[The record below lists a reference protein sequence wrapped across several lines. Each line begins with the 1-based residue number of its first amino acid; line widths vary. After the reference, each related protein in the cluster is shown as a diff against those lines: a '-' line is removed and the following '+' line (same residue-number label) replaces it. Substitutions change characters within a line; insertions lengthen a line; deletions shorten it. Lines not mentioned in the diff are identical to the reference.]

1 MRQFLPFFIG
11 FSLLF
16 LLACSLTT
24 PEVKSPESSVNQT
37 TSNLPSKETQFIVSG
52 TTVPTDLTV
61 IPEKLTNPPKTD
73 SPEPTLE
80 ATSTAIPEP
89 TATATPEPTSTAIPE
104 PTATATP
111 GPTSTAIPE
120 LTATATPEP
129 TSTAIPEPTATATPE
144 PTATTVPVPTATV
157 APQKYVASEDLNV
170 LSQFGFSISLE
181 EDVNFSQFGVQVSG
195 VSLNH
200 ADGQQGLLT
209 FDYNGVDVAVIWLP
223 NEGQS
228 AEDVIGG
235 AYFLLQSAQP
245 NNSFT
250 VINSGAVMVAQT
262 EGYFS
267 GFLMTDMNGDGLG
280 GGLIGSWNCDK
291 TDFTIIVTGDDPTVL
306 QIRFDRLLSGFA
318 CTEKA

>member
-1 MRQFLPFFIG
+1 MIKKGTAIVNLIKDVLGIRQFPPFFIG

-16 LLACSLTT
+16 LLACSSTT
-24 PEVKSPESSVNQT
+24 PEVISPESSVSQT

-61 IPEKLTNPPKTD
+61 IPEKLTNPTKTD

-80 ATSTAIPEP
+80 PSSTAI
-89 TATATPEPTSTAIPE
+89 PEPTSTAIPE
-104 PTATATP
+104 PTV
-111 GPTSTAIPE
+111 
-120 LTATATPEP
+120 
-129 TSTAIPEPTATATPE
+129 TATPE
-144 PTATTVPVPTATV
+144 PTATSTPKPTATAVPVPTATV
-157 APQKYVASEDLNV
+157 APQKYVASEDSNV

-181 EDVNFSQFGVQVSG
+181 EDVDFSQFGVQVSG

-209 FDYNGVDVAVIWLP
+209 FEYNAVDVAVIWLP

-228 AEDVIGG
+228 PEDVIGG

-267 GFLMTDMNGDGLG
+267 GFLMTDMNGNGLG
-280 GGLIGSWNCDK
+280 GGLIASWNCDK

>member
-1 MRQFLPFFIG
+1 MIKKGTVIVNLIKDVLGIRQFLPFFIG

-16 LLACSLTT
+16 LLACSSSA
-24 PEVKSPESSVNQT
+24 PEVISPESSASQT
-37 TSNLPSKETQFIVSG
+37 TSNLPSSETQFIASG
-52 TTVPTDLTV
+52 TTVPNDLTV
-61 IPEKLTNPPKTD
+61 IPEKLTNPTKTD
-73 SPEPTLE
+73 SPEPTPE
-80 ATSTAIPEP
+80 PTATATPEP
-89 TATATPEPTSTAIPE
+89 TATATPEPTSTAIP
-104 PTATATP
+104 
-111 GPTSTAIPE
+111 
-120 LTATATPEP
+120 
-129 TSTAIPEPTATATPE
+129 
-144 PTATTVPVPTATV
+144 VPTATV
-157 APQKYVASEDLNV
+157 APQKYVASEYSNV

-181 EDVNFSQFGVQVSG
+181 EDVDFGQFGVQVSG

-200 ADGQQGLLT
+200 ADGQQGLIT
-209 FDYNGVDVAVIWLP
+209 FDYNAVDVAVIWLP
-223 NEGQS
+223 NEGQ
-228 AEDVIGG
+228 APEEVIGG

-267 GFLMTDMNGDGLG
+267 GFLMTDVNGNGIG
-280 GGLIGSWNCDK
+280 GGLMGAWNCDK

>member
-1 MRQFLPFFIG
+1 
-11 FSLLF
+11 
-16 LLACSLTT
+16 
-24 PEVKSPESSVNQT
+24 
-37 TSNLPSKETQFIVSG
+37 
-52 TTVPTDLTV
+52 
-61 IPEKLTNPPKTD
+61 
-73 SPEPTLE
+73 
-80 ATSTAIPEP
+80 
-89 TATATPEPTSTAIPE
+89 
-104 PTATATP
+104 
-111 GPTSTAIPE
+111 
-120 LTATATPEP
+120 
-129 TSTAIPEPTATATPE
+129 
-144 PTATTVPVPTATV
+144 
-157 APQKYVASEDLNV
+157 

>member
-16 LLACSLTT
+16 LLACSSTK

-37 TSNLPSKETQFIVSG
+37 TSNLLSKETEFTVSG

-61 IPEKLTNPPKTD
+61 IPEKLTNPTKTD
-73 SPEPTLE
+73 SPEPTL
-80 ATSTAIPEP
+80 
-89 TATATPEPTSTAIPE
+89 
-104 PTATATP
+104 
-111 GPTSTAIPE
+111 
-120 LTATATPEP
+120 EP

-250 VINSGAVMVAQT
+250 VINSGAVMAAQT

>member
-1 MRQFLPFFIG
+1 
-11 FSLLF
+11 
-16 LLACSLTT
+16 
-24 PEVKSPESSVNQT
+24 
-37 TSNLPSKETQFIVSG
+37 
-52 TTVPTDLTV
+52 
-61 IPEKLTNPPKTD
+61 
-73 SPEPTLE
+73 
-80 ATSTAIPEP
+80 
-89 TATATPEPTSTAIPE
+89 
-104 PTATATP
+104 
-111 GPTSTAIPE
+111 
-120 LTATATPEP
+120 
-129 TSTAIPEPTATATPE
+129 STAIPEPTATATPE

>member
-1 MRQFLPFFIG
+1 MIITGTPIVNLIKDVLGMRQFIPFFIG

-16 LLACSLTT
+16 LLACSSTT
-24 PEVKSPESSVNQT
+24 PEVISPESSVNQT

-61 IPEKLTNPPKTD
+61 IPEKLTNPIKTD

-80 ATSTAIPEP
+80 
-89 TATATPEPTSTAIPE
+89 PTSTAIPE
-104 PTATATP
+104 P
-111 GPTSTAIPE
+111 
-120 LTATATPEP
+120 TATATPEP

-267 GFLMTDMNGDGLG
+267 GFLMTDMNGNGFG

>member
-16 LLACSLTT
+16 LLACSSTK

-37 TSNLPSKETQFIVSG
+37 TSNLLSKETEFTVSG

-61 IPEKLTNPPKTD
+61 IPEKLTNPTKTD
-73 SPEPTLE
+73 SHEPTLE
-80 ATSTAIPEP
+80 PTSTAIPEP

-104 PTATATP
+104 PTATAT
-111 GPTSTAIPE
+111 
-120 LTATATPEP
+120 LEP

>member
-1 MRQFLPFFIG
+1 MIITGTPIVNLIKDVLWMRQFLPFFIG

-16 LLACSLTT
+16 LLACSSTT
-24 PEVKSPESSVNQT
+24 PEVISPESSVNQT
-37 TSNLPSKETQFIVSG
+37 TSNLLSKETEFTVSG

-61 IPEKLTNPPKTD
+61 IPEKLTNPTKTD
-73 SPEPTLE
+73 SPEPTL
-80 ATSTAIPEP
+80 
-89 TATATPEPTSTAIPE
+89 
-104 PTATATP
+104 
-111 GPTSTAIPE
+111 
-120 LTATATPEP
+120 EP

-181 EDVNFSQFGVQVSG
+181 EDVDFSQFGVQVSG

-250 VINSGAVMVAQT
+250 VINSGTVMVAQT

-267 GFLMTDMNGDGLG
+267 GFLMTDMNGNGFG
-280 GGLIGSWNCDK
+280 GGLIASWNCDK